1 MVRLCAIVINEA
13 LPPMPH
19 RIRLFAEQTAYLA
32 AGGQVSSAGVFL
44 RDYRG
49 GGRVLIPFAALGF
62 EKFVSDYRPGAGQ
75 KSGKQM
81 GPPVFCVQELYSCI
95 LFVHEHTKNTPQPT
109 QLF

>member
-1 MVRLCAIVINEA
+1 
-13 LPPMPH
+13 MPH

-62 EKFVSDYRPGAGQ
+62 EKFVSDYRPGA
-75 KSGKQM
+75 KYE
-81 GPPVFCVQELYSCI
+81 PRLVTHELALSHRPDGRY
-95 LFVHEHTKNTPQPT
+95 LPT
-109 QLF
+109 AF